1 MSHRQ
6 NRAPAPSVLC
16 SRDFLEEIHVCSLVL
31 TYGGHVVEQFAPELA
46 LRKGLGIEARLDV
59 FEPER
64 EIEDLLILGRRRR
77 GHGDA
82 RECHKECTAS
92 RKRPAGKYPS
102 RDEFR
107 ASRAAAITA
116 AGRNGL

>member
-1 MSHRQ
+1 
-6 NRAPAPSVLC
+6 V
-16 SRDFLEEIHVCSLVL
+16 D
-31 TYGGHVVEQFAPELA
+31 TYEAVRPELA
-46 LRKGLGIEARLDV
+46 FREGLGIEARLDV
-59 FEPER
+59 FKLER
-64 EIEDLLILGRRRR
+64 EVRLLILRRRR
-77 GHGDA
+77 SGNGDA

-116 AGRNGL
+116 AGRKDL